1 MPYTLWSR
9 GRLLGETE
17 LAYRQAMPGLRAGDF
32 FPNELCDR
40 LMPVI
45 DGMRPVLYA
54 LEDVHA
60 EFRRANP
67 NAPDLDDYPPAV
79 KRTPEYAD
87 VMSIADEIESLRLE
101 LRNPAGVVVETEDI
115 WIQDTHRLLALA
127 AAAQDPFDTSFDDP
141 FDDEDMSDEMRAS
154 IEHDVEIMNEHF
166 AELERQ
172 ADRES
177 WTSGE
182 PAKPW
187 SPHDGD
193 WDEEGG
199 KPWVPEKE
207 FPRYQIFVR
216 LPEFQPF
223 GKSSSPT
230 D

>member
-32 FPNELCDR
+32 FPNELGDR

-54 LEDVHA
+54 LDDVHT

-67 NAPDLDDYPPAV
+67 SAPYLDDYPPAI

-87 VMSIADEIESLRLE
+87 VMSTADEIESLRLE
-101 LRNPAGVVVETEDI
+101 LRDPDGAVVETEDI

-127 AAAQDPFDTSFDDP
+127 AAAQDPFDNSFDDP
-141 FDDEDMSDEMRAS
+141 FDDEDMTDEMRAS

-166 AELERQ
+166 DELERQ

-182 PAKPW
+182 PGKPW
-187 SPHDGD
+187 SPDEGD

-207 FPRYQIFVR
+207 YPRYQIFVR
-216 LPEFQPF
+216 FPGFQPF
-223 GKSSSPT
+223 AKSGSPT
-230 D
+230 E